1 VNRLSSG
8 PVIAYLISKI
18 PTSNFYPPQAMAQGQ
33 IIVNDHLVIQTN
45 DADGLIKIYKDIFN
59 IRLALDKRVERWK
72 VRILFF
78 RLNKTTLE
86 IVEKPDNQQP
96 NDKLWGLTWDV
107 ENIEEAHQRLLREA
121 VDVTTIKKGI
131 KENTLFAT
139 MKPHTHNVPT
149 LLIEHPK

>member
-1 VNRLSSG
+1 
-8 PVIAYLISKI
+8 
-18 PTSNFYPPQAMAQGQ
+18 MAQGQ

-59 IRLALDKRVERWK
+59 IRLALDKIVERWK
-72 VRILFF
+72 IRILFF

-107 ENIEEAHQRLLREA
+107 ENIEETHQRLLREA

-131 KENTLFAT
+131 K
-139 MKPHTHNVPT
+139 
-149 LLIEHPK
+149 